1 MQATIFRCPN
11 CGAELRFA
19 PPGVGASAGARPGCP
34 YDGLSY
40 AELRAGHD
48 ALYFGAWRKIEASP
62 FEVHRAYRQLQR
74 HLDATAKALAAED
87 LPAARRDLALA
98 MEAYHGM
105 APADFSGNDLRLL
118 DNALSYLHRVID
130 DLLHEK
136 GLPPHSPM
144 DFAEWYDAVEIPF
157 RDAW

>member
-1 MQATIFRCPN
+1 MQATVFRCPN
-11 CGAELRFA
+11 CGAELHFA
-19 PPGVGASAGARPGCP
+19 PPGVSVPAGVRPGCP

-40 AELRAGHD
+40 AELRARHD
-48 ALYFGAWRKIEASP
+48 ALYFGEWRKIESSP
-62 FEVHRAYRQLQR
+62 FEVRRAYQQLRR
-74 HLDATAKALAAED
+74 HLDFLEKALDGRD

-98 MEAYHGM
+98 VEACHGID
-105 APADFSGNDLRLL
+105 PADISGNDLRFL
-118 DNALSYLHRVID
+118 DNALSFVHRVID

-136 GLPPHSPM
+136 GLPPHCPM

>member
-1 MQATIFRCPN
+1 MQATVFRCPN
-11 CGAELRFA
+11 CGAELRFE
-19 PPGVGASAGARPGCP
+19 PPTVDPSSGARPGCP

-62 FEVHRAYRQLQR
+62 FEVRRAHRQLRR
-74 HLDATAKALAAED
+74 HLDVIARALAVQD
-87 LPAARRDLALA
+87 LPAARRDLSLA
-98 MEAYHGM
+98 VEAYHGM
-105 APADFSGNDLRLL
+105 DPTDISGNDLRLL
-118 DNALSYLHRVID
+118 DNALSFAHRVID
-130 DLLHEK
+130 ELLHEK

-157 RDAW
+157 RDVW

>member
-11 CGAELRFA
+11 CGAELRFG
-19 PPGVGASAGARPGCP
+19 PRGTGARPSGRPGCP
-34 YDGLSY
+34 YDALSY
-40 AELRAGHD
+40 AALRAGHD
-48 ALYFGAWRKIEASP
+48 ALYFGAWRKMETSP
-62 FEVHRAYRQLQR
+62 FEIRRACQQLRR
-74 HLDATAKALAAED
+74 HLDVIAKTLDGQD

-98 MEAYHGM
+98 LEAYHGM
-105 APADFSGNDLRLL
+105 DPSEISGRDLRLM
-118 DNALSYLHRVID
+118 DNALSFAHRVVD

-136 GLPPHSPM
+136 GLPPHCPM

>member
-1 MQATIFRCPN
+1 MQATVFRCPN
-11 CGAELRFA
+11 CGAELHFA
-19 PPGVGASAGARPGCP
+19 PPGVSVPAGVRPGCP

-48 ALYFGAWRKIEASP
+48 AIYFGPWRKIEASP
-62 FEVHRAYRQLQR
+62 FEVRRAYQQFRR
-74 HLDATAKALAAED
+74 HFDAIAKALAVQD

-98 MEAYHGM
+98 MEAYHGVDPT
-105 APADFSGNDLRLL
+105 AISGNDLRLL
-118 DNALSYLHRVID
+118 DNALSFIHRVID

-136 GLPPHSPM
+136 GLPPHRPM

>member
-1 MQATIFRCPN
+1 MQAAIFRCPN
-11 CGAELRFA
+11 CGAELRFGPPGAGA
-19 PPGVGASAGARPGCP
+19 PPDGRPGCP

-48 ALYFGAWRKIEASP
+48 ALYFGAWRKIDASP
-62 FEVHRAYRQLQR
+62 FEIRRAYRQFRR
-74 HLDATAKALAAED
+74 HLDVIARALDGKD

-98 MEAYHGM
+98 VEAYHGM
-105 APADFSGNDLRLL
+105 DPSEISGSDLRLL
-118 DNALSYLHRVID
+118 DNALSFVHRVVD

-136 GLPPHSPM
+136 GLPPHCPM

>member
-11 CGAELRFA
+11 CGAELRFD
-19 PPGVGASAGARPGCP
+19 PPGGTTPAIGRPGCP

-48 ALYFGAWRKIEASP
+48 AIYFGAWRKIEALP
-62 FEVHRAYRQLQR
+62 FEVRRAHRQVRR
-74 HLDATAKALAAED
+74 HLDAIAKALAVQD

-98 MEAYHGM
+98 VEAYHGM
-105 APADFSGNDLRLL
+105 DPTDFSGNDLRLL
-118 DNALSYLHRVID
+118 DHALSFAHRVID

-136 GLPPHSPM
+136 GLPPHRPM

-157 RDAW
+157 RDEW

>member
-48 ALYFGAWRKIEASP
+48 AIYFGAWRKIEASP
-62 FEVHRAYRQLQR
+62 FEVRRAYRQLQR
-74 HLDATAKALAAED
+74 HLDATAKALAAQD

-105 APADFSGNDLRLL
+105 APSDFSGNDLRLL

-136 GLPPHSPM
+136 GLPSHSPM

>member
-48 ALYFGAWRKIEASP
+48 AIYFGAWRKIEASP

>member
-1 MQATIFRCPN
+1 MQAAVYHCPN
-11 CGAELRFA
+11 CGAELRSGA
-19 PPGVGASAGARPGCP
+19 PEAGPRSGRPGCP

-48 ALYFGAWRKIEASP
+48 GLYFGSWRKIEASP
-62 FEVHRAYRQLQR
+62 FEVRRAYQQLRR
-74 HLDATAKALAAED
+74 HIDLIGSALDGQD

-98 MEAYHGM
+98 VEAYD
-105 APADFSGNDLRLL
+105 AVEPAEISGNDLRLM
-118 DNALSYLHRVID
+118 DHTLSFAHRVID